1 MNFKLDENLHPE
13 NGELLRER
21 GHDVATVH
29 DQGLRGHE
37 DQEIAEVC
45 RQEGRILLSFDLD
58 FSNIQMFPPAHHAGL
73 IVLRL
78 RSKGRKAVRK
88 VLEKVLNYLDA
99 EPVTGRLWVVD
110 EQRIRVHRFR
120 DDEP

>member
-1 MNFKLDENLHPE
+1 
-13 NGELLRER
+13 
-21 GHDVATVH
+21 
-29 DQGLRGHE
+29 
-37 DQEIAEVC
+37 
-45 RQEGRILLSFDLD
+45 
-58 FSNIQMFPPAHHAGL
+58 MFPPEHHAGL

-99 EPVTGRLWVVD
+99 EPVTGRLWIVD

>member
-1 MNFKLDENLHPE
+1 
-13 NGELLRER
+13 
-21 GHDVATVH
+21 
-29 DQGLRGHE
+29 
-37 DQEIAEVC
+37 
-45 RQEGRILLSFDLD
+45 
-58 FSNIQMFPPAHHAGL
+58 MFPPAHHAGL

-99 EPVTGRLWVVD
+99 EPVTGRLWIVD